1 MSSLGYTLELMTN
14 LDLERLKAKA
24 IDEAVCGNYEVAIAI
39 NKDVLE
45 QDPSDIDSLMQLAHA
60 YWQTGSLSQAR
71 KYYRQALNLEPNNSL
86 AKKRLALLNAL
97 NGKDNQI
104 GSANRPAVKVVAI
117 ADLIEEP
124 GKTKIIKL
132 SNIGKPEHLS
142 LLKIGE
148 ELFLKLRK
156 RRLEARDIEGNF
168 IGCLPDDISKRLIN
182 FTNEKGIYEAYV
194 FSIDKNEVKIF
205 LREISKPAKY
215 RHMSSFISEDSH
227 LEIEDEDNVKAPIE
241 ETDLDLDA
249 EKILLTPEE
258 ILAQH
263 KNEEDED
270 DDDDDDDEDEDKET
284 YQEYE
289 E

>member
-1 MSSLGYTLELMTN
+1 MTDLGYTLQLMTN
-14 LDLERLKAKA
+14 LDQERLKAKA
-24 IDEAVCGNYEVAIAI
+24 IDEAVLGNYEAAILL
-39 NKDVLE
+39 NKQVLE
-45 QDPSDIDSLMQLAHA
+45 LDPSDIDSLMQLAHA

-71 KYYRQALNLEPNNSL
+71 KYYRQALSFEPNNSL

-97 NGKDNQI
+97 NGKDNSI
-104 GSANRPAVKVVAI
+104 NTANRPAVKVVAI

-156 RRLEARDIEGNF
+156 RRLEARDVAGNF

-205 LREISKPAKY
+205 IREISKPAKY

-227 LEIEDEDNVKAPIE
+227 LEIEEDDNIKPPVE

-249 EKILLTPEE
+249 EKILLTPDE
-258 ILAQH
+258 IIAQH
-263 KNEEDED
+263 KAEQDEDED
-270 DDDDDDDEDEDKET
+270 DDEDDDKET